1 MSNVDLQRRR
11 KREFKSQ
18 LFSTISKR
26 LWPLAL
32 LLFHNLRE
40 ISAQKL
46 FVRDIFKLK
55 SILEDY
61 HYYFFFI
68 FTLKSNRRLRLMS
81 HFAAQALYRLLSPMG
96 NLSPDSAS
104 VRSYH
109 LAITT
114 KVNLVVIN
122 IINNKSMNWRFL

>member
-1 MSNVDLQRRR
+1 MPSKVLRYFQVSKKSDKDTIFVKKSKFLTVIGTERVLFCIRVNPSGVKLNLPVYKQPFMSTVDLQRRR
-11 KREFKSQ
+11 KREIKST
-18 LFSTISKR
+18 LFSTISKP

-61 HYYFFFI
+61 HYYYFFLF
-68 FTLKSNRRLRLMS
+68 SR
-81 HFAAQALYRLLSPMG
+81 
-96 NLSPDSAS
+96 
-104 VRSYH
+104 
-109 LAITT
+109 
-114 KVNLVVIN
+114 
-122 IINNKSMNWRFL
+122 